1 MSAQNTI
8 YAFREDRGGSK
19 CGLAGR
25 LSESKSRLVSLILNI
40 FSFLKLVNSFYLSW
54 VSPELPSVIKKKPVA
69 AKKTVCSIM

>member
-40 FSFLKLVNSFYLSW
+40 FSFLKLVNSFLS
-54 VSPELPSVIKKKPVA
+54 VLGLSRA
-69 AKKTVCSIM
+69 SICD